1 MSKIR
6 AVIFDC
12 YSTLIDIKTN
22 EHKEEIFYYLSMYLE
37 YYGLSITPEELRAS
51 IEQEKKRIIK
61 QKKERYPEVD
71 LELVFRAILRKE
83 GSDDHH
89 VAESCC
95 KFLRVISIDQLQ
107 LFPDS
112 VPVLKLMK
120 SSGYPMAIVSD
131 AQKAFCIDEIKSL
144 GIAHFFDHF
153 VISSYFGFSKPDLR
167 LFAIACSLLG
177 IEPGETAYI
186 GDNPIKD
193 VKGPKKIGIH
203 SILINRSGEPL
214 TTEVEPDFT
223 ASDLWEAWHWIKE
236 NS

>member
-12 YSTLIDIKTN
+12 YSTLIDIRTD
-22 EHKEEIFYYLSMYLE
+22 EHKEEIFRYLSTYLQ
-37 YYGLSITPEELRAS
+37 YYGLSITAEQLKTS
-51 IEQEKKRIIK
+51 IEQEKKRITK

-71 LELVFRAILRKE
+71 LEDVFRNILKRE

-89 VAESCC
+89 LAESCC
-95 KFLRVISIDQLQ
+95 KFLRVLSLDQLQ

-120 SSGYPMAIVSD
+120 NSGYPLAIVSD
-131 AQKAFCIDEIKSL
+131 AQKAFCIDEIKAL
-144 GIAHFFDHF
+144 GIAQFFDHF
-153 VISSYFGFSKPDLR
+153 VISTYFGFAKPDLR
-167 LFAIACSLLG
+167 LFAIACGLLR
-177 IEPGETAYI
+177 IKPGETAYI
-186 GDNPIKD
+186 GDNPVKD

-214 TTEVEPDFT
+214 KTETEPDFI
-223 ASDLWEAWHWIKE
+223 ASDLWEAWRWIKE